1 MIQLSG
7 EDRRRFERGELV
19 VVAERHAGTNL
30 CGAFHPEAYVRGE
43 MGAVM
48 PLVAFLPDAARDA
61 RQDFLLF
68 RKR

>member
-1 MIQLSG
+1 
-7 EDRRRFERGELV
+7 
-19 VVAERHAGTNL
+19 
-30 CGAFHPEAYVRGE
+30 
-43 MGAVM
+43 M